1 MEMSDRTGGIII
13 PPDVLEIRI
22 ITTIGIHIALQL
34 GATKLIIPVCVF
46 LPVFLV
52 LARMTFTVSLLHGF
66 YKIVQPM
73 HASFKP
79 IQKVRINLPI
89 VQIAKLVNML
99 IKKLKEFVKHAMQDF
114 TRQKLGV
121 QTSLIVLNARKV
133 GGYLALPMI
142 SVKRVQRAN
151 GKM

>member
-1 MEMSDRTGGIII
+1 
-13 PPDVLEIRI
+13 
-22 ITTIGIHIALQL
+22 
-34 GATKLIIPVCVF
+34 
-46 LPVFLV
+46 
-52 LARMTFTVSLLHGF
+52 MTFTVSLLHGF

-89 VQIAKLVNML
+89 AQIAKLVNML

-142 SVKRVQRAN
+142 SVKRVQKAN

>member
-1 MEMSDRTGGIII
+1 
-13 PPDVLEIRI
+13 
-22 ITTIGIHIALQL
+22 
-34 GATKLIIPVCVF
+34 
-46 LPVFLV
+46 
-52 LARMTFTVSLLHGF
+52 
-66 YKIVQPM
+66 
-73 HASFKP
+73 
-79 IQKVRINLPI
+79 VRINLPI